1 MLSARPR
8 SKIDADASTEEH
20 LKDIRAR
27 SQQYIAQA
35 VSQNLPAATRQR
47 ILLASLRHL
56 EERARANLQSS
67 SRPSAPASSSQAF
80 SQPSSQGA
88 NANSRDAAFQG
99 HLSALIDAE
108 IPPHTL
114 IGACAKAADFQLLPI
129 LSKCLAVLASVGHI
143 RDLKTVDGQ
152 LIVSQSQY
160 LDHELEPSP
169 RAERKKE
176 AEEADEA
183 EVGEG
188 LPQSSEN
195 AAASKLA
202 IRRTGQNFV
211 DEFISKL
218 VKGPSQ
224 QAFTQSRSSDVFVAS
239 VAREAP
245 LSDHATEQVLQL
257 LINRMCTVDIV
268 ELPAFIY
275 QLLLFASSKGKPVVK
290 SQVLLHIAEVF
301 AQHEVKIAKS
311 EEISQSLLA
320 DDEDAILASTT
331 SLKQLRE
338 VQGTALLH
346 IEFAVS
352 QDLSLAI
359 EVMKLLKSGVENPKH
374 FLSPLGAGIVL
385 LLARSVTI
393 QSDVLGLF
401 REAIVRFD
409 KERMRRETNLFSAR
423 VTMNDGPLLNP
434 QQSLSMIANS
444 TCQQGWDFIKE
455 SLLELSLVL
464 LDRPLLPSQQDSDDD
479 SLAGALLVK
488 LFESHPS
495 MRSSVLEQ
503 LLFRIALV
511 EKSVS
516 QAIAIIGRLS
526 RLFPYYMMEHHE
538 HIRDCIDLMPT
549 LPPWLAYSLMSA
561 FKPFFSLRQD
571 LHDYFQLV
579 IRKSL
584 FNCKSSARAVAI
596 CGFLTSVSLPKIV
609 AGTNVLSQL
618 PSQLGPSQND
628 AEPMVNAISELVQ
641 PLRRVFLYPA
651 SLRAFMYKNII
662 DVLRNIKSKQK
673 AEETSISLGA
683 LLLNHARRFTDMQ
696 RPPYL
701 LVDLCVNETSGG
713 VLVEPLG
720 DLIWCLAVI
729 ELTRAPDQYHRT
741 HIIDLAKKLAS
752 VSLQDFSVTKGPL
765 IGENDSVGV
774 NGETQSDRN
783 IPVANRNKVRVI
795 GAVIEALI
803 HATLIIPKPRL
814 KRDHVS
820 NILGPLLILKWK
832 IFDLLRDAGASSS
845 SETLRDLGGALDLE
859 PLRPGARFTF
869 YRSSKGGR
877 ATKKSASKK
886 AKPSDQV
893 GPSSA
898 VRYGTA
904 QPLGCFSILTSAH
917 LKPSLP
923 LQSCLQVLQLMEEVV
938 SEEAE
943 GNNNPFIGQA
953 SNQDFQHLRVYLL
966 ALAQKHVDEFVL
978 SSVTK
983 MKREGNKRHA
993 KGELEMFSAVETLVS
1008 MAMGDFKRF
1017 RRASDDAGGQGGL
1030 RSLQIAE
1037 SCVGALDVL
1046 NYGDGSMV
1054 ASFCKA
1060 MLPKAD
1066 RDNAIQ
1072 EHAEITEATCDALEK
1087 LVENLLGD
1095 ELGKEVVVVLRIYE
1109 QLVKCVQS
1117 ISATIEEQAAFLER
1131 RSQWGVSV
1139 VSSQSI
1145 EEPGIVRILFQ
1156 ICLKYSEN
1164 NNDLRRG
1171 DEICVRL
1178 LEVIGDCDAGAE
1190 PPEVVGR
1197 SQRKL
1202 TGAVAVTK
1210 EAFLPIVDVICESV
1224 ERALLDVEWCLGRM
1238 LSLESVLD
1246 LQLDSV
1252 KAEGSGE
1259 KEVEDKLAKH
1269 AIRAEDAALTRL
1281 DGAMRVVRGMC
1292 RCAIGKWTQQ
1302 ERILR
1307 LATKCYKLLFIATQS
1322 QVKRKGDPRLS
1333 FTAMVEESK
1342 ILSPVLWTFLS
1353 FVGQE
1358 SKDTTGKALNKVA
1371 KEARIMPQLV
1381 YEVERFEKVLI
1392 AAQKK
1397 TKINLLRG
1405 FRRQTARDF
1414 RIREDLL
1421 PVDEDEPG
1429 AEAGNDDAEAAENEN
1444 GEDGDAT
1451 GQESR
1456 DGITRGRGRKRRRP

>member
-1 MLSARPR
+1 MLSARPL

-80 SQPSSQGA
+80 SQPSSQGG

-114 IGACAKAADFQLLPI
+114 IGACAKAADFQFLPI

-169 RAERKKE
+169 RAERKKDTEEPE
-176 AEEADEA
+176 AGEEP
-183 EVGEG
+183 
-188 LPQSSEN
+188 PQGSEN
-195 AAASKLA
+195 PAASKLA

-211 DEFISKL
+211 DEYISKL

-224 QAFTQSRSSDVFVAS
+224 QAPTQSRSSDVFVAS
-239 VAREAP
+239 IAREAP
-245 LSDHATEQVLQL
+245 LSDHATEQVLRL

-409 KERMRRETNLFSAR
+409 KERLRRETNLFSAR

-464 LDRPLLPSQQDSDDD
+464 LDRPLLPSQQDSDGD
-479 SLAGALLVK
+479 SLAGVLLVK
-488 LFESHPS
+488 LFESHPT
-495 MRSSVLEQ
+495 MRPSVLEQ

-584 FNCKSSARAVAI
+584 FNCKTSARAVAI

-609 AGTNVLSQL
+609 AGTHVLSQL
-618 PSQLGPSQND
+618 PSQLGPQND
-628 AEPMVNAISELVQ
+628 AESTVNAISELVQ

-662 DVLRNIKSKQK
+662 DVLRNIRSKQK

-765 IGENDSVGV
+765 IGEDDSVGV

-803 HATLIIPKPRL
+803 HATLIIPKPWF

-820 NILGPLLILKWK
+820 NIFGPLLILKWK
-832 IFDLLRDAGASSS
+832 IFDLLREAGASSS

-893 GPSSA
+893 GSSSA
-898 VRYGTA
+898 VRYGAA
-904 QPLGCFSILTSAH
+904 QPIGCFSILTSAH

-923 LQSCLQVLQLMEEVV
+923 LQACLQVLQLMEEVV

-943 GNNNPFIGQA
+943 GNNNPFIGEA
-953 SNQDFQHLRVYLL
+953 SSQDFQHLRVYLL
-966 ALAQKHVDEFVL
+966 ALAQKHVDEFVS
-978 SSVTK
+978 SSVAT
-983 MKREGNKRHA
+983 MKRDDNKRHA
-993 KGELEMFSAVETLVS
+993 KGKLEMFTAVETLVS

-1037 SCVGALDVL
+1037 SCVGALDIL
-1046 NYGDGSMV
+1046 NNGDGSMV

-1066 RDNAIQ
+1066 EDNAIQ
-1072 EHAEITEATCDALEK
+1072 KHAEICETTCDALEK

-1095 ELGKEVVVVLRIYE
+1095 ELGKEVIVVLRIYE
-1109 QLVKCVQS
+1109 QLLKCVQS
-1117 ISATIEEQAAFLER
+1117 VSATIEEQAAFLER
-1131 RSQWGVSV
+1131 RSQWAVSV
-1139 VSSQSI
+1139 VSSQSS
-1145 EEPGIVRILFQ
+1145 EESGIVRMLFQ
-1156 ICLKYSEN
+1156 ICLRYSEN

-1171 DEICVRL
+1171 DEICIRL

-1202 TGAVAVTK
+1202 TGALAVTK

-1238 LSLESVLD
+1238 ASLESVLD

-1252 KAEGSGE
+1252 KAEENGE
-1259 KEVEDKLAKH
+1259 KGVEDQLAKH

-1302 ERILR
+1302 ERILK

-1358 SKDTTGKALNKVA
+1358 SKDTTGKALNKVT

-1429 AEAGNDDAEAAENEN
+1429 AGVGNDADAAENEN
-1444 GEDGDAT
+1444 AGDGDA